1 MATMKKYIATFWRGN
16 PQMKNGGYETT
27 REIEA
32 VSITSA
38 RKKARDIEDGCAYG
52 SMSLLSM
59 QNLSG
64 RHILLNTFGI
74 EQEKIGAGK
83 LLEGSRPALFFL
95 DFARAF

>member
-16 PQMKNGGYETT
+16 PQMKNSGYETT

-52 SMSLLSM
+52 SMSLLS
-59 QNLSG
+59 
-64 RHILLNTFGI
+64 I
-74 EQEKIGAGK
+74 EK
-83 LLEGSRPALFFL
+83 EG
-95 DFARAF
+95 